1 MLGLRLGRRVVAPS
15 TAGGVSGLSESCESK
30 ETMDGVFER
39 LGETIFSS
47 PPQETMRAAMRWRD
61 KRRGVQKPFVHATGI
76 TASERP

>member
-1 MLGLRLGRRVVAPS
+1 
-15 TAGGVSGLSESCESK
+15 LSESRESK

-47 PPQETMRAAMRWRD
+47 PLRETMRAAMGWRD
-61 KRRGVQKPFVHATGI
+61 KRKGVQKPFPLASGL